1 MAALDQLA
9 FALSDVLE
17 RCVLERSGTKNDFDL
32 QLEWTP
38 ESPEGPNLMAALADQ
53 LGLKLE
59 GSRAPVEVVVIDRAE
74 RPSEN

>member
-17 RCVLERSGTKNDFDL
+17 RPVLDRSGTKDNFDL
-32 QLEWTP
+32 RLEWTP
-38 ESPEGPNLMAALADQ
+38 ESPEGPNVMAALADQ

-74 RPSEN
+74 RPLGN